1 MITSDKLH
9 GFFPIFPWQNQQQ
22 KLDSLI
28 SAIGFRRLQ
37 PETPAEKK
45 LRSWKIRVN
54 SWLPRVGSRM
64 LAGTSGDRHEL
75 TRVWMHGIG
84 RLSVMSVNM
93 YRSFCTEK
101 GSPAECSNLISLAW
115 KKSLNLLSSFRELS
129 SVIPLWNSIASCCFN
144 AWKDA
149 ETWKH
154 CTWIHRKLAVLCS
167 EDREQHVLKKK
178 YFRRWEV
185 SPHFNSKHW

>member
-45 LRSWKIRVN
+45 AAQLKDPSEFV
-54 SWLPRVGSRM
+54 
-64 LAGTSGDRHEL
+64 AATSGQQDAGRNFRRQ
-75 TRVWMHGIG
+75 TRADKSLDAWDWKTVSHVSQYVSKFLHWK
-84 RLSVMSVNM
+84 RKS
-93 YRSFCTEK
+93 
-101 GSPAECSNLISLAW
+101 AECSNLISLAW